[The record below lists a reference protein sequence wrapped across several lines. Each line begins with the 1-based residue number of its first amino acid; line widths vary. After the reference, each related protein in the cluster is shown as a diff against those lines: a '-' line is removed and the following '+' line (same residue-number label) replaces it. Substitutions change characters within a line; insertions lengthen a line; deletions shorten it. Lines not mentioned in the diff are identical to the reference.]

1 MLDRQVSNRFEIM
14 IESRPQSNPML
25 DAASNRWARK
35 YPVCVLLAQVFKQ
48 DRNIANLWCEAASDL
63 ISNLIHQAIVAFKL
77 RPRELG
83 A

>member
-1 MLDRQVSNRFEIM
+1 MLGRQVSNRFEIM
-14 IESRPQSNPML
+14 IESRLRSNPML

-35 YPVCVLLAQVFKQ
+35 YPVCVLLAQVFRQ
-48 DRNIANLWCEAASDL
+48 DRIMANLWCEMASDL
-63 ISNLIHQAIVAFKL
+63 ISSLIHQAIVAFRL